1 MSPNQLNVYMIYP
14 KQQTKTAKK
23 FKVNT
28 DFYMQKF
35 IKYPHTAVFHCY
47 PELLHAALLESD
59 KDVKAFTPQ
68 PFNIKVK
75 SGKYVPDVHYIK
87 NNESI
92 VAELK
97 PNGKFDLEK
106 KEFCEAYFK
115 NQNMEFIVVS
125 NESVYEQQVKALNWL
140 QVIRV
145 ILTSTYENTLN
156 QELEIMSDIATGK
169 VEVFSDVIDSGDRFR
184 TMLEEIALYK
194 LIYDHKVV
202 ASLDEK
208 IINYNTRVK
217 LC

>member
-1 MSPNQLNVYMIYP
+1 MIYP
-14 KQQTKTAKK
+14 EQQTKIAKK

-35 IKYPHTAVFHCY
+35 IKYPHTAVFHSY

-68 PFNIKVK
+68 PYNIKVK
-75 SGKYVPDVHYIK
+75 SGNYVPDVHYIK

-97 PNGKFDLEK
+97 PKGKFDLEK

-115 NQNMEFIVVS
+115 NQNMKFIVVS

-156 QELEIMSDIATGK
+156 QELEILSNIATGK
-169 VEVFSDVIDSGDRFR
+169 VEVFSDVIDSGDRFG

-202 ASLDEK
+202 ASLDEV
-208 IINYNTRVK
+208 IINYSTKVK